1 MKEGIM
7 KNGRLSEKVA
17 IVTGASKGIGAG
29 IALAMGREGAAVVVN
44 YSSSEAAAKK
54 VVAEIIAAGG
64 KAVGIQG
71 DVSKAAD
78 VARLFAETKKAFGTP
93 NVLVNNAGVFR
104 PGPFAETTEDTFH
117 WHFNTNVLGPVLTS
131 LEAIKSFGD
140 EGGSIINI
148 SSIVGSRAR
157 PMIAVY
163 SSTKA
168 AVENLTHGLALE
180 LGGRNIRVN
189 AISPGHT
196 ATEGTSGMF
205 AGDIG
210 PTLAKE
216 SVFNRLG
223 QPEDIAPVAVFL
235 ASDEARWVTGEVIR
249 AAGGTN

>member
-1 MKEGIM
+1 
-7 KNGRLSEKVA
+7 
-17 IVTGASKGIGAG
+17 
-29 IALAMGREGAAVVVN
+29 
-44 YSSSEAAAKK
+44 
-54 VVAEIIAAGG
+54 
-64 KAVGIQG
+64 
-71 DVSKAAD
+71 
-78 VARLFAETKKAFGTP
+78 
-93 NVLVNNAGVFR
+93 
-104 PGPFAETTEDTFH
+104 
-117 WHFNTNVLGPVLTS
+117 
-131 LEAIKSFGD
+131 
-140 EGGSIINI
+140 
-148 SSIVGSRAR
+148 VGSRAR

-210 PTLAKE
+210 PMLAKE

-223 QPEDIAPVAVFL
+223 QPEDIALVAVFL